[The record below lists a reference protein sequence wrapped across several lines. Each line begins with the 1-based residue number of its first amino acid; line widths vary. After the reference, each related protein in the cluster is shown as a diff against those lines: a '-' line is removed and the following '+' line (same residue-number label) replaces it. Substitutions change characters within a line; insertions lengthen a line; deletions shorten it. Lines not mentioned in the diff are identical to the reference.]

1 MIDRLAALGL
11 VGFTRV
17 LTGARAVWP
26 AGGPSDAQRFYFC
39 NHTSHGDFALIW
51 SVLPPRIRARTR
63 PVAGSDYWLKGPIR
77 RYIARNVIDAV
88 LVDRNPETRDRDP
101 IAVMCEAVD
110 EGSSLIAFPEG
121 TRNTTEER
129 LLAFKSGIYRLAAAR
144 PALAFV
150 PVWID
155 NIGRVM
161 PKGEILPLPL
171 LCTAAFG
178 EPLKLVEGES
188 KGAFLDRTRAALLAL
203 APPDES

>member
-1 MIDRLAALGL
+1 MIGRLASLFL

-26 AGGPSDAQRFYFC
+26 AGGPGDAQRFYFA
-39 NHTSHGDFALIW
+39 NHTSHGDFALLW
-51 SVLPPRIRARTR
+51 SALPSRIRARTR
-63 PVAGSDYWLKGPIR
+63 PVAGSDYWLAGPIR
-77 RYIARNVIDAV
+77 RYVARHVINAV

-110 EGSSLIAFPEG
+110 AGASLIGFPEG

-129 LLAFKSGIYRLAAAR
+129 LLPFKSGIYRLAAAR
-144 PALAFV
+144 PALEFA

-171 LCTAAFG
+171 LCTAVFG
-178 EPLKLVEGES
+178 EPLRLVEGES

-203 APPDES
+203 APPEEP